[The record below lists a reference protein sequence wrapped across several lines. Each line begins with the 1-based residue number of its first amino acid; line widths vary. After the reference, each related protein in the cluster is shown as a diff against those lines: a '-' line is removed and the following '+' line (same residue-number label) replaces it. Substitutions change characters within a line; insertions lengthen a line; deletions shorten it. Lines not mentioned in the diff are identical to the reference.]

1 MEAYKKLTL
10 EAYPFKTFD
19 KIRYRDTDCQGHV
32 NNAVF
37 STFIET
43 GRLEMMYHP
52 DRNLADDDCF
62 FVIVKIEM
70 EMISEVTWP
79 ARVEI
84 GTGVT
89 RIGNS
94 SIGFAQGIYQ
104 DARLVA
110 VATSVIVQMD
120 AHTRK
125 SRPLSDRAKAS
136 LKPFM
141 LTIKEK

>member
-1 MEAYKKLTL
+1 METYKNLTL
-10 EAYPFKTFD
+10 ETYPFKTFD
-19 KIRYRDTDCQGHV
+19 KIRYRDTDRQGHV

-43 GRLEMMYHP
+43 GRLEMMFHP

-70 EMISEVTWP
+70 EMVQEVTWP
-79 ARVEI
+79 GRVEI

-104 DARLVA
+104 GDKLVA
-110 VATSVIVQMD
+110 VATSIIVQMD

-125 SRPLSDRAKAS
+125 SKPLSERAKQG
-136 LKPFM
+136 LRPYMMKN
-141 LTIKEK
+141 KEK

>member
-1 MEAYKKLTL
+1 METYKLLSLKD
-10 EAYPFKTFD
+10 YPFKTFD
-19 KIRYRDTDCQGHV
+19 KIRYRDTDRQGHV

-62 FVIVKIEM
+62 FVIIRIEM
-70 EMISEVTWP
+70 EMVAEVTWP
-79 ARVEI
+79 GRVEI

-104 DARLVA
+104 EDRLVA

-120 AHTRK
+120 GHTRK
-125 SRPLSDRAKAS
+125 SRPLSDRAKES
-136 LKPFM
+136 LKAFF
-141 LTIKEK
+141 LTINEK